1 MKTKSLNC
9 NCSCTGIPLEAR
21 LPHNPSASIWVDVRF
36 RRDAAKAVRRDRQA
50 YSVDW
55 GYLADRIRR
64 VTSAG
69 ASSTAESLAARIA
82 QLVFADMQAPSVE
95 VTIRME
101 GGADAAGA
109 PAFQLEFR
117 RKDMELGPRTP
128 AADAMRAQAIRAC
141 GTGVKILARPFHLL
155 LPSRRWTMPPVDPA
169 REAPRMESAIPR
181 IFWQTNFTD
190 RCSLPVWLNYRRN
203 RRLSADFEH
212 RYVSTEERAE
222 YMAKFAPPRVAAA
235 YARLTDG
242 AAQADLW
249 RLVTLYREGGVY
261 LDIDASLV
269 RPLSAIVAGRDAVY
283 LWDRKRFSN
292 YFLATVPGNPVFA
305 QFIDRV
311 VDGIEHHHE
320 RHERSVFYVT
330 GPGALES
337 VLDTHPGIEYLP
349 RKSVALT
356 GAFTDEKYQYIDR
369 PRGKWTNNPKFI
381 GDKAGGD

>member
-1 MKTKSLNC
+1 MKTNSLNC
-9 NCSCTGIPLEAR
+9 QCVCTGIPLETR
-21 LPHNPSASIWVDVRF
+21 LPNNPGASIRVDVRF
-36 RRDAAKAVRRDRQA
+36 QRNAAKAIRRDKPA

-64 VTSAG
+64 VTAAG
-69 ASSTAESLAARIA
+69 TCNTAEALAARIA
-82 QLVFADMQAPSVE
+82 QLVFADMQTPMVE
-95 VTIRME
+95 VTIRMDK
-101 GGADAAGA
+101 GGDAAGA

-117 RKDMELGPRTP
+117 RKGMLLGPRTP
-128 AADAMRAQAIRAC
+128 AVDAVRSQAIRAC

-169 REAPRMESAIPR
+169 RATPRSETPIPR
-181 IFWQTNFTD
+181 ILWQTNFTD

-212 RYVSTEERAE
+212 RYVSTEARAE
-222 YMAKFAPPRVAAA
+222 YMAKSAPPHVAAA

-269 RPLSAIVAGRDAVY
+269 RPLSAIVAGHDAVY

-305 QFIDRV
+305 EFIDRV

-320 RHERSVFYVT
+320 RHDRSVFYVT
-330 GPGALES
+330 GPGALEA
-337 VLDTHPGIEYLP
+337 VLDAHPGIEYLP

-381 GDKAGGD
+381 VEKAGGN